1 MLSEREEALGNLEEI
16 EHAGYGI
23 KHKIVALWG
32 GERDRDKLL
41 AGVLSTL
48 CSRMLTD
55 VCWRMLAYADVC

>member
-55 VCWRMLAYADVC
+55 VC